1 MDPTHPEVRGL
12 HLPKTITVKAR
23 TFYLSPANPTLL
35 SYYTHKRAMKRATY
49 MRERGRDIVIKKL
62 RCPDGRGMKYIFVL
76 YERRNLDRQA
86 SGPAR
91 GAKQAATAAM
101 AGAVRAAGTIIH
113 GGGVSKPDHTDAD
126 EWAEYKMGVEYAHE
140 VSRPGIEEPEDE
152 EGF

>member
-1 MDPTHPEVRGL
+1 ME
-12 HLPKTITVKAR
+12 LPKTITVNKK
-23 TFYLSPANPTLL
+23 TFYLSPLNPVLL
-35 SYYTHKRAMKRATY
+35 SSYTHLRATKRATY
-49 MRERGRDIVIKKL
+49 LRKRGRGVVIKKL

-113 GGGVSKPDHTDAD
+113 GGGVSKPDHMDAD
-126 EWAEYKMGVEYAHE
+126 EWAEYKMGAEYAHE
-140 VSRPGIEEPEDE
+140 VSRPSLKEPEDE